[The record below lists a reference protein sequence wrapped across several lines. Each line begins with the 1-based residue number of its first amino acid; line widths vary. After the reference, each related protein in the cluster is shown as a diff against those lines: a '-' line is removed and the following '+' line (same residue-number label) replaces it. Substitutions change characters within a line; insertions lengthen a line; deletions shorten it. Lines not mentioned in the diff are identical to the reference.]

1 MTVKAHISKE
11 GKIVYPK
18 ESLDVMVPYVK
29 SLIERDIRVTI
40 LPIEEVDYAKDM
52 LKYYYDI
59 VLPKI
64 HQAMKQKYQ
73 SKSIENTDMMLC
85 IGFMWEAIKTEQA
98 FAEILPI
105 KDMDLVKRV
114 KFITWVVEKGTSEFQ
129 IHFPSSNDV

>member
-18 ESLDVMVPYVK
+18 ESIDVMAPYVK

-52 LKYYYDI
+52 LRYYCDI
-59 VLPKI
+59 VLPKM
-64 HQAMKQKYQ
+64 HQAYKQKY
-73 SKSIENTDMMLC
+73 SSRSLIHTSMMLY
-85 IGFMWEAIKTEQA
+85 IGYGWQGLGEAIKPI
-98 FAEILPI
+98 EILPI
-105 KDMDLVKRV
+105 EDMDLVTRV
-114 KFITWVVEKGTSEFQ
+114 KFITWVVEKGTTEFQ